1 MFGSKVQR
9 LLLSILIGFNMLEFI
24 QKFQPH
30 LPLQKYGN
38 PTNHVFNAA
47 IRANLTNHFL
57 NDVITGKALLPSLV
71 CCCKSENTNYFYN
84 NVITGKALLP
94 SLVCCCRSENTN
106 HLYYDVVTGKA
117 LLPSLVCC
125 CRSENTNH
133 LYYDV
138 ITRKA
143 LLPSLECCCKS
154 EEVESTPCQP
164 SPHGRCDPR
173 GVLSS
178 FVNHLPCENFE

>member
-106 HLYYDVVTGKA
+106 HLYYDV
-117 LLPSLVCC
+117 
-125 CRSENTNH
+125 
-133 LYYDV
+133 